1 MWDLPGLGIEPVSP
15 ALEGDSLPLSHQ
27 GSPVLNLNWSKIL
40 TQGFKLHME
49 SFTGNAKT
57 VSCLIIC
64 PGEFGGTLVP
74 GCPCIGTGK
83 FLSSCYVPGEE
94 TGFTFSV
101 S

>member
-40 TQGFKLHME
+40 TQGFELHTE

-57 VSCLIIC
+57 VSYLSIC
-64 PGEFGGTLVP
+64 PGEFGGTLLP
-74 GCPCIGTGK
+74 GYPCIGMGK